1 MNLKEDKDKILKMLM
16 STDSELRELAVDYI
30 RNNYDTDVVVPL
42 FLGFSQDY
50 DNLEQTQT
58 ADWQLS
64 SIEEGYDDDFM
75 VENLINAIIEHNK
88 L

>member
-1 MNLKEDKDKILKMLM
+1 MNLKEDKDKIVEMLM
-16 STDSELRELAVDYI
+16 STDSELRKLAVDYI

-58 ADWQLS
+58 ADWQLNL
-64 SIEEGYDDDFM
+64 IEKYTDNFIA
-75 VENLINAIIEHNK
+75 ENLINAIIEHNK

>member
-1 MNLKEDKDKILKMLM
+1 MNLKEDKDKIVEMLT
-16 STDSELRELAVDYI
+16 SKDLELRKLTVDYI
-30 RNNYDTDVVVPL
+30 RNNYDIVVPL

-58 ADWQLS
+58 ADWQLNL
-64 SIEEGYDDDFM
+64 IEKYTDNFIA
-75 VENLINAIIEHNK
+75 ENLINAIIEHNK

>member
-1 MNLKEDKDKILKMLM
+1 MNLKEDKDKILEMLT
-16 STDSELRELAVDYI
+16 SKDSELRELTVDYI
-30 RNNYDTDVVVPL
+30 RNNYDTDVVVQL

-58 ADWQLS
+58 ADWQLNL
-64 SIEEGYDDDFM
+64 IEKYTDNFIA
-75 VENLINAIIEHNK
+75 ENLINAIIEHNK

>member
-1 MNLKEDKDKILKMLM
+1 MNLKEDKDKIVEMLT
-16 STDSELRELAVDYI
+16 SKDLELRKLTTDYI
-30 RNNYDTDVVVPL
+30 RNNYDINIVVPL

>member
-1 MNLKEDKDKILKMLM
+1 MNLKEDKDKILEMLT
-16 STDSELRELAVDYI
+16 SKDLELRKLTADYI
-30 RNNYDTDVVVPL
+30 RNNYDIDIVVPL
-42 FLGFSQDY
+42 FLGFSQNY

-75 VENLINAIIEHNK
+75 VENLVNAIIEHNK

>member
-1 MNLKEDKDKILKMLM
+1 MNLKEDKDKILEMLT
-16 STDSELRELAVDYI
+16 SKDSEIRELAVDYI

-58 ADWQLS
+58 ADWQLNL
-64 SIEEGYDDDFM
+64 IEKYTDNFIA
-75 VENLINAIIEHNK
+75 ENLINAIIEHNK

>member
-1 MNLKEDKDKILKMLM
+1 MNLKEDKDKILEMLT
-16 STDSELRELAVDYI
+16 SKDLELRKLTADYI
-30 RNNYDTDVVVPL
+30 RNNYDINIVVPL

-75 VENLINAIIEHNK
+75 VDNLINAIIEHNK

>member
-1 MNLKEDKDKILKMLM
+1 MNLKENKEQVINMLTSEDKEIR
-16 STDSELRELAVDYI
+16 SLAVDYI

-58 ADWQLS
+58 ADWQLNF
-64 SIEEGYDDDFM
+64 IEKYTDTFIA
-75 VENLINAIIEHNK
+75 ENLINAIIEHNK

>member
-1 MNLKEDKDKILKMLM
+1 MNLKEDKDKILEMLT
-16 STDSELRELAVDYI
+16 SKDSELRELTVDYI

-58 ADWQLS
+58 ADWQLNL
-64 SIEEGYDDDFM
+64 IEKYTDNFIA
-75 VENLINAIIEHNK
+75 ENLINAIIEHNK

>member
-1 MNLKEDKDKILKMLM
+1 MNLKKDKDKILEILTSKDL
-16 STDSELRELAVDYI
+16 ELRKLTADYI
-30 RNNYDTDVVVPL
+30 RNNYDINVVVPL

-75 VENLINAIIEHNK
+75 VDNLINAIIEHNK

>member
-1 MNLKEDKDKILKMLM
+1 MNLKEDKNKILEMLT
-16 STDSELRELAVDYI
+16 SKDLELRKLAVDYI

-58 ADWQLS
+58 ADWQLNL
-64 SIEEGYDDDFM
+64 IEKYTDNFIA
-75 VENLINAIIEHNK
+75 ENLINAIIEHNK

>member
-1 MNLKEDKDKILKMLM
+1 MNLKEDKDKILEMLI
-16 STDSELRELAVDYI
+16 SKDLELRKLTADYI
-30 RNNYDTDVVVPL
+30 RNNYDINIVVPL

-75 VENLINAIIEHNK
+75 VDNLINAIIEHNK

>member
-1 MNLKEDKDKILKMLM
+1 MNLKEDKYKILEMLT
-16 STDSELRELAVDYI
+16 SKDLELRKLAVDYI
-30 RNNYDTDVVVPL
+30 RNNYDIDIVVPL

-58 ADWQLS
+58 ADWQLNL
-64 SIEEGYDDDFM
+64 IEKYTDNFIA
-75 VENLINAIIEHNK
+75 ENLINAIIEHNK

>member
-1 MNLKEDKDKILKMLM
+1 MNLKEDKNKIVEMLT
-16 STDSELRELAVDYI
+16 SKDLELRKLAVDYI
-30 RNNYDTDVVVPL
+30 RNNYDIDIVVPL

>member
-1 MNLKEDKDKILKMLM
+1 MNLKEDKEQIINMLTSEDK
-16 STDSELRELAVDYI
+16 EVRNLAVNSI

-58 ADWQLS
+58 ADWQLNL
-64 SIEEGYDDDFM
+64 IEKYTDNFIA
-75 VENLINAIIEHNK
+75 ENLINAIIEHNK

>member
-1 MNLKEDKDKILKMLM
+1 MNLKEDKDKILEMLT
-16 STDSELRELAVDYI
+16 SKDSEIRELAVDYI
-30 RNNYDTDVVVPL
+30 RNNYDTDVVIPL

-58 ADWQLS
+58 ADWQLNL
-64 SIEEGYDDDFM
+64 IEKYTDNFIA
-75 VENLINAIIEHNK
+75 ENLINAIIEHNK

>member
-1 MNLKEDKDKILKMLM
+1 MNLKEDKDKILEMLI
-16 STDSELRELAVDYI
+16 SEDSELRKLAVDYI
-30 RNNYDTDVVVPL
+30 RNNYDIDVVVPL

-58 ADWQLS
+58 ADWQLNL
-64 SIEEGYDDDFM
+64 IEKYTDNFIA
-75 VENLINAIIEHNK
+75 ENLINAIIEHNK

>member
-1 MNLKEDKDKILKMLM
+1 MNLKKDKNKILEMLM
-16 STDSELRELAVDYI
+16 SEDSELRKLAVDYI
-30 RNNYDTDVVVPL
+30 RNNYDINIVVPL

-75 VENLINAIIEHNK
+75 VDNLINAIIEHNK

>member
-1 MNLKEDKDKILKMLM
+1 MNLKKDKDKILEILTSKDL
-16 STDSELRELAVDYI
+16 ELRKLTADYI
-30 RNNYDTDVVVPL
+30 RNNYDINIVVPL

-75 VENLINAIIEHNK
+75 VDNLINAIIEHNK